1 MTLEEINEF
10 YDEIKLQKRLA
21 APKLSEDEIADIKR
35 YSFPHDLNTTYSKFL
50 TSIEHDPG
58 KWRGKLKDARR
69 YKERKPRVIR
79 SAAHIQ
85 SVQREMWDYL
95 KRKRG
100 SIDREAYKEAKQ
112 GIHQEFLEWSG
123 GFRLPKKGRDVAPGR
138 KEPARTPKEK
148 HDQERDAAVASLTTN
163 IEKARASHMA
173 IHKKLGNRV
182 PHEGDADFKA
192 WVHAKEQED
201 KLYAAR
207 VEVSSRVYR
216 PEPPARP
223 ALPVTVSPER
233 EADEKA
239 PEAQPPARPEP
250 ESSYWQSPVNSGTGH
265 IGSAGST
272 RRRPNPKLV
281 RNNRLGL
288 TNESEN
294 TLLTKGIKAI
304 QGKGLLYVMGR
315 LQKTK

>member
-1 MTLEEINEF
+1 MTLEEIGQHF
-10 YDEIKLQKRLA
+10 DDIKLQRLEIENQKRLA

-35 YSFPHDLNTTYSKFL
+35 YLFPHDLNTTYSKFL
-50 TSIEHDPG
+50 TSIEHDPD

-100 SIDREAYKEAKQ
+100 SISREAYKEAKQ

-148 HDQERDAAVASLTTN
+148 HDQERDAAVASLTTK

-239 PEAQPPARPEP
+239 PEAQPPEP
-250 ESSYWQSPVNSGTGH
+250 ESSPEPE
-265 IGSAGST
+265 I
-272 RRRPNPKLV
+272 
-281 RNNRLGL
+281 
-288 TNESEN
+288 SEKQQAW
-294 TLLTKGIKAI
+294 LDKRK
-304 QGKGLLYVMGR
+304 
-315 LQKTK
+315 KTPY